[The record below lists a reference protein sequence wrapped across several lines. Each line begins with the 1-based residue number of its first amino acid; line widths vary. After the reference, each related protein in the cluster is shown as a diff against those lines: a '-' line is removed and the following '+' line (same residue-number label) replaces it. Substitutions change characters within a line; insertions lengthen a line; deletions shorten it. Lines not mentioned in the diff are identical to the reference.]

1 MHDDTVL
8 ITGAGGFIGSHL
20 TQMLLERGYRVR
32 ALVRYTSHRS
42 VGWLAEIPPPLVE
55 RMEITHGDVCDYW
68 AVRKA
73 ATGCKR
79 IYHLAAMISVPY
91 SYVAPA
97 AFVAANIQGT
107 LHVLEAAK
115 ELNVERVVITSTS
128 ETYGTAQYTPIDE
141 QHPLQPQSPY
151 SASKIGA
158 DSLALSYHSAFG
170 LPVTVVRPFNTFGP
184 RQSARAVIPTVITQA
199 LASDAIRIGSLSP
212 IRDFVYVTDT
222 AAGFIALADSDAC
235 VGRVTNLAT
244 GVGVSVAQLIEGI
257 MEVTGR
263 KLPVIET
270 DERKRPKTSE
280 VFQLLGSARL
290 AHERAGW
297 EPKISFQQGLT
308 ATVDWVRNNLKHF
321 NVGVYQV

>member
-1 MHDDTVL
+1 MPDQTVL
-8 ITGAGGFIGSHL
+8 VTGAGGFIGSHL
-20 TQMLLERGYRVR
+20 TQMLLERGERVR

-42 VGWLAEIPPPLVE
+42 VGWLAEIPPQLAG
-55 RMEITHGDVCDYW
+55 RLEIIHGDVCDYW

-73 ATGCKR
+73 AMGCKR

-97 AFVAANIQGT
+97 AFVATNIQGT
-107 LHVLEAAK
+107 LHVLEASK
-115 ELNVERVVITSTS
+115 ELGVERVVITSTS
-128 ETYGTAQYTPIDE
+128 ETYGTARYTPIDE
-141 QHPLQPQSPY
+141 QHPMQPQSPY

-158 DSLALSYHSAFG
+158 DGLALSYHAAFG

-212 IRDFVYVTDT
+212 IRDFVFVADT
-222 AAGFIALADSDAC
+222 AAGFIALGDSEAC

-244 GVGVSVAQLIEGI
+244 GVGVSVAQLIEGV
-257 MEVTGR
+257 MEITGR
-263 KLPVIET
+263 QLPIIET
-270 DERKRPKTSE
+270 DERKRPQTSE
-280 VFQLLGSARL
+280 VFQLLGSAQL
-290 AHERAGW
+290 ARERAGW
-297 EPKISFQQGLT
+297 EPKVNFQEGLQ
-308 ATVDWVRNNLKHF
+308 ATVDWVRNNLNHF